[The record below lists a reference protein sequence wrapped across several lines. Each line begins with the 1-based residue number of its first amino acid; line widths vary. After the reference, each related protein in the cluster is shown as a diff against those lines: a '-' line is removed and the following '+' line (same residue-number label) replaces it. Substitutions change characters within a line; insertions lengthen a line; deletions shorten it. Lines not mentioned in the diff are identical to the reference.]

1 MSTATESAPPRL
13 AIDRWLLS
21 NGIPVLVHENPTHP
35 LVNLRCL
42 VSAGSAEDTPAQAGL
57 ASFTGSGLLRGT
69 EYYTFEHLNEVIDS
83 AGMSLRTHAG
93 RDLAT
98 ISARCLSEDLLLAL
112 DLISEVL
119 CRPTFPQE
127 EVTKLQHQ
135 LLTRIRQAQH
145 NTRAVVGRLFR
156 EAAYPVGHP
165 YRLPPNGEEESVSAL
180 TPADLAACHRTRYGP
195 RRTCIV
201 VSGDVQSA
209 ELRDLLAA
217 RLEDWHPEVAPA
229 PAVPDAPDP
238 ATTTSEREVPGKTQ
252 SDLIFGTL
260 ALRRSHPEWETLR
273 QATIIFGQLGLSG
286 RLGATVRDEQGLAYG
301 VHATLDAAT
310 TRTAWTVRAGVNPAN
325 VDRALTSIRSELAKL
340 RDTGVT
346 EEELAGVQR
355 YLIGSMALQLETNAG
370 ITSLM
375 QQIEYFDLGLDYVER
390 RPALVQAVTRDAIL
404 DAVRRHLPA
413 GDAITAIAG
422 PARPG
427 DR

>member
-1 MSTATESAPPRL
+1 M
-13 AIDRWLLS
+13 
-21 NGIPVLVHENPTHP
+21 LVHENPTHP

-69 EYYTFEHLNEVIDS
+69 EHYPFEHLNEVIDS

-98 ISARCLSEDLLLAL
+98 ISARCLSEDLPLAL

-119 CRPTFPQE
+119 CRPTFPQD

-165 YRLPPNGEEESVSAL
+165 YRLPPNGEEESVRAL
-180 TPADLAACHRTRYGP
+180 TRDDLAACHRTRYGP

-201 VSGDVQSA
+201 VSGMSGRQSYA
-209 ELRDLLAA
+209 TFWPPAWTTGTRRLLR
-217 RLEDWHPEVAPA
+217 P
-229 PAVPDAPDP
+229 
-238 ATTTSEREVPGKTQ
+238 
-252 SDLIFGTL
+252 
-260 ALRRSHPEWETLR
+260 RRSPTLPTPR
-273 QATIIFGQLGLSG
+273 PQRPSKRCPARRRAISSSAPWPSAAAIPSGRRCARPPSFSVSWVCPG

-301 VHATLDAAT
+301 VHAGLDAAT

-325 VDRALTSIRSELAKL
+325 VDRALTSIRSELTKL

-346 EEELAGVQR
+346 DEELAGVQR

-375 QQIEYFDLGLDYVER
+375 QQIEFFDLGLDYVEQ
-390 RPALVQAVTRDAIL
+390 RPALVQAVTHDAIL
-404 DAVRRHLPA
+404 DAVRHHLPS

-422 PARPG
+422 PARPSG
-427 DR
+427 